1 MQYVLKLTT
10 IKNMGKLLLIYKDD
24 ENLGC
29 YIIWKR
35 ALMLLTIFTVFFV
48 FAKVNWQPVFGGVII
63 QFYFALIILRWDL
76 GYEAFKWLGDRIT
89 EFLAYSDEGA
99 KFVFGADFQ
108 KHFFAFKVSILAI
121 LLSYTG

>member
-10 IKNMGKLLLIYKDD
+10 IKNMGKLLLIHKDV
-24 ENLGC
+24 EK
-29 YIIWKR
+29 YR
-35 ALMLLTIFTVFFV
+35 MLHNMEKGINYWCWLFLLYVFV

-76 GYEAFKWLGDRIT
+76 GYQAFKWLGDRIT

-108 KHFFAFKVSILAI
+108 KHFFAFKVSILGI
-121 LLSYTG
+121 